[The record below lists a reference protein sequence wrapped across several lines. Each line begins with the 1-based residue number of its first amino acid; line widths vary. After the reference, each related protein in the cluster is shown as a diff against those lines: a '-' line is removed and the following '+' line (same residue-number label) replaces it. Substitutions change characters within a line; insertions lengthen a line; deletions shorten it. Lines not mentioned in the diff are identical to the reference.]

1 MTELEYKLIIRFLMA
16 RLIGTIV
23 LAMLISGILYFLVTN
38 LGEVT
43 NDSLT
48 TLLGITMG
56 FLGTALAIIAAA
68 LSRDILE
75 HIERM
80 SRETD

>member
-1 MTELEYKLIIRFLMA
+1 MTDLEYKLILRFLFA

-23 LAMLISGILYFLVTN
+23 LAGLISGILYFLVTN

-56 FLGTALAIIAAA
+56 FLGTSLAIISAA

-80 SRETD
+80 KARN